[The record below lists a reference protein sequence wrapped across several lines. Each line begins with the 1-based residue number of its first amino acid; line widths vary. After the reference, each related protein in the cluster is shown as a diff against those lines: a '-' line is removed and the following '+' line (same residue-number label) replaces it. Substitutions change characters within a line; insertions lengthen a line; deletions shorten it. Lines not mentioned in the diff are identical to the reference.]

1 MDKTYERDGV
11 RNIVRELRTEVTG
24 DYEATFRISYEDFKV
39 TLSRGQHCCGS
50 MQTGVKAHAK
60 EHNSSQHCCVL
71 LGFFGQQCC
80 IRLHW
85 PKTLTGF
92 KLCATSANKCQQ
104 MPTNAN
110 IVVVPCKRTQHV
122 GPNSDKNVAPVCMGP
137 NVYGITLG
145 RPSYLQ
151 QQINQRGVGS
161 FGPPPPLLHRF
172 SKHLHIK
179 AQPLACKQLWVMY
192 LLSITTIKF

>member
-71 LGFFGQQCC
+71 LGVFGQQCC

-85 PKTLTGF
+85 PKSLTGF

-104 MPTNAN
+104 MPTLLWFHAN
-110 IVVVPCKRTQHV
+110 GRNML
-122 GPNSDKNVAPVCMGP
+122 GPTVIKM
-137 NVYGITLG
+137 
-145 RPSYLQ
+145 
-151 QQINQRGVGS
+151 
-161 FGPPPPLLHRF
+161 LLLF
-172 SKHLHIK
+172 AWALTSM
-179 AQPLACKQLWVMY
+179 V
-192 LLSITTIKF
+192 

>member
-11 RNIVRELRTEVTG
+11 RNIVRELRTEVTE

-71 LGFFGQQCC
+71 LGVFGQQCC

-85 PKTLTGF
+85 PKSLTGF

-151 QQINQRGVGS
+151 QQINQRGGGVGS
-161 FGPPPPLLHRF
+161 FGPPPP
-172 SKHLHIK
+172 
-179 AQPLACKQLWVMY
+179 PP
-192 LLSITTIKF
+192 